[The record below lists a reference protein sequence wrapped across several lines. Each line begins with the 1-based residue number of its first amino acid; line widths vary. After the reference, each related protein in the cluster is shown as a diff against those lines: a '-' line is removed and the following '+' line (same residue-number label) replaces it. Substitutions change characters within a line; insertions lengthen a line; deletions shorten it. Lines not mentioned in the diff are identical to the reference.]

1 MRHRK
6 TRRFRY
12 RSNGR
17 GHHSRNNGVD
27 QNRLRSNSFS
37 DMRERNSLKPQ
48 GNPERLLEKYNL
60 LAKEA
65 LSSGDKILSENYFQ
79 HADHFARI
87 IGEKSLIQKQNL
99 SKPNENTNIQTGD
112 NILQETTI
120 DTTRKDELP

>member
-6 TRRFRY
+6 IRRFRY

-48 GNPERLLEKYNL
+48 GNPESLLEKYNL

-79 HADHFARI
+79 HADHFLRI
-87 IGEKSLIQKQNL
+87 SNDKDRNSTKNINDEQRPNNNIETSEKNEATEQNQDG
-99 SKPNENTNIQTGD
+99 KNI
-112 NILQETTI
+112 I
-120 DTTRKDELP
+120 

>member
-6 TRRFRY
+6 VRRFRY

-17 GHHSRNNGVD
+17 GHHSRNNGTD

-37 DMRERNSLKPQ
+37 DMRERNNLKPQ

-65 LSSGDKILSENYFQ
+65 LSSGDRILSENYFQ

-87 IGEKSLIQKQNL
+87 VGEKLLIQKQNTTKL
-99 SKPNENTNIQTGD
+99 NENTNITEKTTSDNTEVKKDQTT
-112 NILQETTI
+112 EE
-120 DTTRKDELP
+120 KK